1 MESLDG
7 VIPPEE
13 IAFIAYNIGIR
24 AKIWR
29 INYKWKD
36 HWTQW
41 RIESSRVTLTITLC
55 MMRTWSPD
63 S

>member
-7 VIPPEE
+7 VLPPEE
-13 IAFIAYNIGIR
+13 IAFIAYNIGIFESR

-36 HWTQW
+36 H
-41 RIESSRVTLTITLC
+41 
-55 MMRTWSPD
+55 
-63 S
+63 